1 MTNQAQQFAAFV
13 AWQAAQGEANVV
25 SIADAPKAKAKATPK
40 QRAPLPTAAPYV
52 PLASVAEAEYPEM
65 TKARLEYAG
74 GYVKTGMACARYVDA
89 MEAAFGKD
97 WYAVARLTSAER
109 KALTGNEAARAE
121 GVIHARKL
129 LRAAVLAAGHAE
141 KGADM
146 PWSRARALA
155 KLRAG
160 DTKGTPE
167 RGTPKQ
173 GVVKALAKLYVATH
187 KAIDA
192 EKPDRQL
199 VAIMEALEDALK
211 LAKLNPE
218 KLVTAAGQ

>member
-1 MTNQAQQFAAFV
+1 MTDQAQQFAAFV

-97 WYAVARLTSAER
+97 WYAVARLTSGER

>member
-1 MTNQAQQFAAFV
+1 MQNQQELFAAFT
-13 AWQAAQGEANVV
+13 AFMASQQETPPETLTPV
-25 SIADAPKAKAKATPK
+25 SKAKAKATPK
-40 QRAPLPTAAPYV
+40 QRAPLPTAAPTV

-74 GYVKTGMACARYVDA
+74 GFVKTGMACARYVDA

-97 WYAVARLTSAER
+97 WYAVARLTSGER
-109 KALTGNEAARAE
+109 KGLTGNEAARAE
-121 GVIHARKL
+121 GVFHARKL
-129 LRAAVLAAGHAE
+129 LRAAVLAAGHSE

-146 PWSRARALA
+146 PWSRARNLA
-155 KLRAG
+155 KIRAG

-173 GVVKALAKLYVATH
+173 GVVKTLAKLYVATH

-192 EKPDRQL
+192 DRPDRQL
-199 VAIMEALEDALK
+199 VSIMEALEDVLK
-211 LAKLNPE
+211 LAKLDPE
-218 KLVTAAGQ
+218 KLITAAGQ